1 MSNLQTGSIVDYDGL
16 MQAHLY
22 RVFAERDADKRR
34 AAIREL
40 YAETVTVFEPDAEA
54 TGHDGLDHTVEAI
67 LSKAPPSFVFGTFGP
82 AVGHHGIG
90 RMRWHFGPEGAPPV
104 VSGLDVVEIVDGK
117 IAKLYVFLDP
127 MTA

>member
-1 MSNLQTGSIVDYDGL
+1 MSNQQAGPAIDYNGL

-22 RVFAERDADKRR
+22 RVFAERDAEKRR

-40 YAETVTVFEPDAEA
+40 YAETVSVFEPDAEA
-54 TGHDGLDHTVEAI
+54 TGHEGVDHVVEAI

-90 RMRWHFGPEGAPPV
+90 RMRWHFGPEGAPAV

-117 IAKLYVFLDP
+117 ITKLYVFLDP
-127 MTA
+127 MPA

>member
-1 MSNLQTGSIVDYDGL
+1 MSNQQQDPAIDYDGL
-16 MQAHLY
+16 MQGHLY
-22 RVFAERDADKRR
+22 RVFAERDVERRR

-40 YAETVTVFEPDAEA
+40 YAETVSVFEPGAEA
-54 TGHDGLDHTVEAI
+54 TGHNGLDHTVDAI
-67 LSKAPPSFVFGTFGP
+67 LSKAPPNFVFGTFGP

-104 VSGLDVVEIVDGK
+104 VTGLDVVEIVDGK

-127 MTA
+127 PAA